1 MYIPKFSVDVEY
13 RLCQANLLHLSDG
26 THIIPSKELKH
37 DILERLAE
45 TIYALKAYPT
55 NAEFEAVALALVGAQ
70 PCLKE
75 LCVSAWLEWLEKQ
88 LEIQTEQKCAS
99 GVTVMSP

>member
-13 RLCQANLLHLSDG
+13 RLRQANLLHLRDG
-26 THIIPSKELKH
+26 TQLNPTKELKH

-55 NAEFEAVALALVGAQ
+55 KAEFEAVATA
-70 PCLKE
+70 
-75 LCVSAWLEWLEKQ
+75 CVLYNCSSSVCCV
-88 LEIQTEQKCAS
+88 I
-99 GVTVMSP
+99 VHRPR